1 MNWRELLA
9 QELQYRNHSEEICVE
24 KYNNLLK
31 EVIRP
36 TLADIKVELNKYLII
51 SVLEGC
57 ELKVEYATFWYLF
70 KFKIDKSENCKVKFS
85 ASYVENY
92 DFAIDIEVQPK
103 LIDGYNKEVEIE
115 LINPDLIGEIFYESF
130 KPMIDN
136 YYKSGK

>member
-1 MNWRELLA
+1 MNWKKLLA
-9 QELQYRNHSEEICVE
+9 QELQHRNHTEEICTE

-31 EVIRP
+31 DVIRP
-36 TLADIKVELNKYLII
+36 TLVDIKEELTKYLIN
-51 SVLEGC
+51 SVQERE

-92 DFAIDIEVQPK
+92 DFAMDIEVQPK

-115 LINPDLIGEIFYESF
+115 LINPDLIGEIFYEAF
-130 KPMIDN
+130 KPMIED